1 MKKILGVP
9 SLVIALVLSMVILP
23 ANAIAA
29 FSDVSPSAWYAND
42 VASVQ
47 QYGIINGTGNGKFS
61 PNGTL
66 TLAQAITMAA
76 RTYAHINCET
86 IPTEGDSTWYAPYLR
101 YADEKGICA
110 MGEFGGNYNGECSRF
125 TMALLFERVVP
136 QGTDITRNEIYSL
149 PDVLYT
155 TYTYP
160 VFHLYQLGVLT
171 GSDKYGTFNPD
182 KNITRAETA
191 AILHRVLEPSARKTV
206 TLLSVPSDQEI
217 IDSACEQFLEYYRET
232 YDLENNP
239 YINTM
244 YARYWWRL
252 QDLNGDGVNEIIM
265 GFASPDETEVS
276 QVHTVYV
283 VEDYQAKPIASQG
296 LYFGGG
302 FHEGM
307 TICDNGYICNSWYG
321 SWGEIGINYYKIAN
335 GSLVLVESVFY
346 DMRNGTFYY
355 SATES
360 AYAEP
365 SMRVSEEFYDVIIN
379 QYTDMTWTL

>member
-1 MKKILGVP
+1 MKKRLGTLLLTVALTLGIMLTPAGAVTTFTDVP
-9 SLVIALVLSMVILP
+9 S
-23 ANAIAA
+23 N
-29 FSDVSPSAWYAND
+29 AWYAND

-86 IPTEGDSTWYAPYLR
+86 IPTEEDSTWYAPYLR
-101 YADEKGICA
+101 YADEKGICS
-110 MGEFGGNYNGECSRF
+110 MGEFGGNYNGDCSRF

-136 QGTDITRNEIYSL
+136 AGTDMMRNEVYEL
-149 PDVLYT
+149 PDLQYN

-171 GSDKYGTFNPD
+171 GSDKYGTFHPD
-182 KNITRAETA
+182 KSITRAETA

-232 YDLENNP
+232 CDLENNP

-244 YARYWWRL
+244 YARYWWGL

-283 VEDYQAKPIASQG
+283 VEDYQAKPIISQG
-296 LYFGGG
+296 LYGGLG
-302 FHEGM
+302 IHQGM
-307 TICDNGYICNSWYG
+307 TICDNGYICESWYG
-321 SWGEIGINYYKIAN
+321 SWGESGINYYKIAN

-346 DMRNGTFYY
+346 DMRNETVYY
-355 SATES
+355 STTES
-360 AYAEP
+360 AYAKP
-365 SMRVSEEFYDVIIN
+365 SMRVSEEFYYAIIN

>member
-1 MKKILGVP
+1 MKKNHTRAVISLFLLAVILFPVKSAAAFVDVP
-9 SLVIALVLSMVILP
+9 S
-23 ANAIAA
+23 N
-29 FSDVSPSAWYAND
+29 AWYAND

-66 TLAQAITMAA
+66 TLAHAITMAA
-76 RTYAHINCET
+76 RTYAHIHCEV
-86 IPTEGDSTWYAPYLR
+86 IPTAESSTWYAPYLR
-101 YADEKGICA
+101 YADEKGICS

-136 QGTDITRNEIYSL
+136 AGTDMMRNEVYEL
-149 PDVLYT
+149 PDLQYN

-171 GSDKYGTFNPD
+171 GSDKYGTFHPD
-182 KNITRAETA
+182 KSITRAETA

-232 YDLENNP
+232 CDLENNP

-244 YARYWWRL
+244 YARYWWGL

-283 VEDYQAKPIASQG
+283 VEDYQAKPIISQG
-296 LYFGGG
+296 LYCGLGI
-302 FHEGM
+302 HQGM
-307 TICDNGYICNSWYG
+307 TICDNGYICESWYG
-321 SWGEIGINYYKIAN
+321 SWGESGINYYKIAN

-346 DMRNGTFYY
+346 DMRNGAFYY

-360 AYAEP
+360 AYATP
-365 SMRVSEEFYDVIIN
+365 SMRVSEKFYDVIIN
-379 QYTDMTWTL
+379 QYTDITWTL